1 MEKSIEKIWSDGFLA
16 NDALLVPKIKNL
28 YEQKSIH
35 IIDKFTRMFKI
46 NLISIVVFSLVLLV
60 VTYIVDAFITGL
72 IVFSVLSILVIINKK
87 LLNGLKTIDNSMNSY
102 HYLMSFNQWMKTQI
116 EINKKMASFLYPIV
130 FIAILLGV
138 WFKDAEGVNLGERLV
153 EEVLYGFPDI
163 YLVMGVPL
171 IGIIGVVVITGLLA
185 LFGGKIYQLDLN
197 IVYGRVLTKLDTLL
211 SDLKCLN
218 E

>member
-72 IVFSVLSILVIINKK
+72 IIFCILSVLVLINKK

-153 EEVLYGFPDI
+153 DARHN
-163 YLVMGVPL
+163 L
-171 IGIIGVVVITGLLA
+171 IIIPA
-185 LFGGKIYQLDLN
+185 
-197 IVYGRVLTKLDTLL
+197 
-211 SDLKCLN
+211 
-218 E
+218 